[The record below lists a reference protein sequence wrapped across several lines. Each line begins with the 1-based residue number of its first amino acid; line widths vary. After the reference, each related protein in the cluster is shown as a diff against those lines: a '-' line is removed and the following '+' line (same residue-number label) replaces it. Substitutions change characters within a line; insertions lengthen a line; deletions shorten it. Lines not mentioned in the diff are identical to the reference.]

1 MKVTV
6 LYFGRAAELA
16 GRRREER
23 EGPDA
28 WTVGEL
34 LQELSLSYPGLKD
47 LMPYLS
53 VAVNETYGSREHVL
67 RDGDEVALLPP
78 VSGGEGP
85 RVALREEPLSVDEA
99 ISLVARRETGAVVT
113 FLGTVRSRTGE
124 KETLALHYEAYG
136 SMALKE
142 MAAIAREA
150 EERWK
155 GVAVAILHRVGTLEP
170 GETAVIVAAASP
182 HRPEAFAAAR
192 YCIDQLK
199 ERVPIWKKEIRPGG
213 VEEWSRLP

>member
-1 MKVTV
+1 MTI

-23 EGPDA
+23 EGQSP
-28 WTVGEL
+28 WKVGEL
-34 LQELSLSYPGLKD
+34 LAELSLSYPHLKD
-47 LMPYLS
+47 FLPYLA
-53 VAVNETYGSREHVL
+53 VAINESYASRDQL
-67 RDGDEVALLPP
+67 LQDGDEVALLPP
-78 VSGGEGP
+78 VSGGEGSF
-85 RVALREEPLSVDEA
+85 VALREEPLSVDEA
-99 ISLVARRETGAVVT
+99 IGRVAHPERGGVVT
-113 FLGTVRSRTGE
+113 FLGTVRSRTEE

-142 MAAIAREA
+142 MGAIAEEA
-150 EERWK
+150 EARWE
-155 GVAVAILHRVGTLEP
+155 GVRVAILHRVGTLHP
-170 GETAVIVAAASP
+170 GETAVIVAAAGP
-182 HRPEAFAAAR
+182 HRLEAFAAAQ